1 LVSPSIRG
9 TGTLTQRYSFS
20 SSNIAGNSMAVGD
33 CINFDLTTNP
43 WTGYKPFESAVSN
56 NFKVSKILT
65 SKLI

>member
-1 LVSPSIRG
+1 
-9 TGTLTQRYSFS
+9 
-20 SSNIAGNSMAVGD
+20 MAVGD

-65 SKLI
+65 SEMI